1 MAQTM
6 LLMASVSTSNVVDL
20 KRDSLLNF
28 QVQKLRPKPFS
39 HLLLPSLPTNTSS
52 SQVFTTFA
60 LFKSKTKATPK
71 KVFISFWSP
80 LFDSKKKRVGSIN
93 FPYKSCSDFLL
104 LFTRLSQSQSQRL
117 KMVSLAPPEALVLLS
132 RMSSLWV
139 ELPWLAS
146 LWVHLS
152 LFL

>member
-52 SQVFTTFA
+52 QVFTTFA

-71 KVFISFWSP
+71 KVFISF
-80 LFDSKKKRVGSIN
+80 
-93 FPYKSCSDFLL
+93 
-104 LFTRLSQSQSQRL
+104 
-117 KMVSLAPPEALVLLS
+117 
-132 RMSSLWV
+132 
-139 ELPWLAS
+139 
-146 LWVHLS
+146 
-152 LFL
+152 

>member
-39 HLLLPSLPTNTSS
+39 RLLLPSLPTNTSS

-71 KVFISFWSP
+71 KVFISF
-80 LFDSKKKRVGSIN
+80 
-93 FPYKSCSDFLL
+93 
-104 LFTRLSQSQSQRL
+104 
-117 KMVSLAPPEALVLLS
+117 
-132 RMSSLWV
+132 
-139 ELPWLAS
+139 
-146 LWVHLS
+146 
-152 LFL
+152 